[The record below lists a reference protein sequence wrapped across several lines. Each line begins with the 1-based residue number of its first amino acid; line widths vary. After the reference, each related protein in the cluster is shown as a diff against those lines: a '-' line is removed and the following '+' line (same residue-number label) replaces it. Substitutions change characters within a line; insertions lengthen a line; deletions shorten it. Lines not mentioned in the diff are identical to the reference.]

1 MVSRWEERRET
12 LDAGNLLSFFFF
24 FNDLIIQVIEAAV
37 VETGGDN

>member
-12 LDAGNLLSFFFF
+12 LDAGNLFSFFF

-37 VETGGDN
+37 VEIGGDN